1 MATIFYTL
9 IVFTAFCGFLLAFY
23 IRHKKS
29 SSEKLVCPIGS
40 DCDAVVHSEY
50 SRFFGIPVELLGVLY
65 YGLAA
70 ISYGIF
76 LSAPYLVSPFILFAV
91 LVVTTTALLFSLYLT
106 FIQAFVL
113 RQWCT
118 WCLTSA
124 GFCLIIFGSAIA
136 GSQFGFLP
144 ILSEYSGLILILHIL
159 GAALGLGS
167 ATISDVLF
175 FKFLRDSKISEW
187 EADVLGTLSQV
198 IWLCLAIIIV
208 TGIGLYLPDSARL
221 NESPK
226 FLVKMF
232 IVAVIIINGA
242 FLNLWITPRLVKIS
256 FAGGFHTHEEGKL
269 HYARRFSFALG
280 AVSTISWYSAFIL
293 GSLRE
298 SPGGFLTILG
308 AYLLLLAV
316 GIMASQIMERL
327 YTKKGGQA

>member
-1 MATIFYTL
+1 MTTIFYTL
-9 IVFTAFCGFLLAFY
+9 TVFASFCGFMLAFY
-23 IRHKKS
+23 IRHKKL

-76 LSAPYLVSPFILFAV
+76 LAAPYLVSSSLLFAV
-91 LVVTTTALLFSLYLT
+91 LVITTAALLFSLYLT

-124 GFCLIIFGSAIA
+124 GLCAIIFGSAIA

-144 ILSEYSGLILILHIL
+144 ILFEYSGLILILHIL
-159 GAALGLGS
+159 GAAVGLGS

-175 FKFLRDSKISEW
+175 FKFLRDSKISEL
-187 EADVLGTLSQV
+187 EAEVLGTLSQV
-198 IWLCLAIIIV
+198 IWLCLAILVI

-232 IVAVIIINGA
+232 IVAIIIVNGA

-256 FAGGFHTHEEGKL
+256 FAGGFHAHEEGKL
-269 HYARRFSFALG
+269 HYARRSAFALG
-280 AVSTISWYSAFIL
+280 AISIISWYSAFIL
-293 GSLRE
+293 GSLHE
-298 SPGGFLTILG
+298 SPAGFLAILG

-316 GIMASQIMERL
+316 GITASQIMERV
-327 YTKKGGQA
+327 